1 MQLETE
7 NGTKHEEVSEVKLR
21 STLAALNDAD
31 NTFAILSSGGEHYL
45 QTVSQDDAFVIEK
58 RDGSF
63 DRHFRARS
71 GERHQFTKDE
81 VVQVF
86 SAYLLG
92 QPESS
97 QLTWEPMSMP
107 KPGSI
112 PAHAQAASRY
122 LLIGLFAALLLG
134 ALAWSWYSRWVVP

>member
-97 QLTWEPMSMP
+97 QP

-112 PAHAQAASRY
+112 PAHAKAASRY